1 MQQIQNRAEHERI
14 NYITNKRKIINES
27 RAVLSSPN
35 FAGGMQTPWR
45 SRAEQE
51 GGSDLTLSVL
61 MMANTTMSR
70 ASVVDAKASACGASC
85 WRSFFE
91 PKDTEGSDWS

>member
-1 MQQIQNRAEHERI
+1 M
-14 NYITNKRKIINES
+14 YNKQKKKNES
-27 RAVLSSPN
+27 RTVLASPN
-35 FAGGMQTPWR
+35 FAGEMQTPWR

-51 GGSDLTLSVL
+51 GGSDLTLSVV

>member
-14 NYITNKRKIINES
+14 KYITNKRKIINES
-27 RAVLSSPN
+27 RAVLTSPN

-51 GGSDLTLSVL
+51 GGSDLTLSVV
-61 MMANTTMSR
+61 MMANTTTSGAYVVNSSR
-70 ASVVDAKASACGASC
+70 QSPSNGNDGVRGDLKPAQL
-85 WRSFFE
+85 
-91 PKDTEGSDWS
+91 

>member
-14 NYITNKRKIINES
+14 KYITNKRKIINES
-27 RAVLSSPN
+27 RAVLTSPN

-51 GGSDLTLSVL
+51 GGSDLTLSVV

-85 WRSFFE
+85 GRSFFE
-91 PKDTEGSDWS
+91 LKDTEGSDWS

>member
-1 MQQIQNRAEHERI
+1 VKVL
-14 NYITNKRKIINES
+14 TES
-27 RAVLSSPN
+27 CSSWYFFLLGIAYCSPN

-51 GGSDLTLSVL
+51 GGSDLTLSVV